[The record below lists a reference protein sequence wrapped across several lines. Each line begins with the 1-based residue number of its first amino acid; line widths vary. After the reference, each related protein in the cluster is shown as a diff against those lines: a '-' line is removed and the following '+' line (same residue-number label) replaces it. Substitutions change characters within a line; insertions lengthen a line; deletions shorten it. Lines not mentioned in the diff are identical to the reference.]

1 MYWNMKKILLA
12 ISTIIALVACNKEIE
27 LPEMKV
33 EENDVILNLGFVVP
47 EAQTATKSF
56 TDPSIVNLRV
66 IVFDENG
73 YLVEVKDAEKNSTGL
88 GTKDQPIDFTVSL
101 KQSVSPRSLH
111 FVANVTGEI
120 SFGMEKDIMTSLTTS
135 DNQDSYW
142 QCVPVDRIL
151 KDDSDLQTKLSNIPL
166 VRNFAKIK
174 IAALPTGT
182 NFTLLEYKLVN
193 IPTRGTVAPYNMEKN
208 SFQSFYEN
216 NGTGVTASTYDQ
228 LSAASYIGFMP
239 DQPGNKESASIVFDA
254 DFTGTEADPYGALY
268 TYESTYGNGLAI
280 IVKGQ
285 YGNEAPSYY
294 KIDLVNN
301 GTNYHILRNF
311 EYSITIQKVNGSGY
325 SSETDAITNPAGNNV
340 NYSSETQSLINI
352 SDGTSRLYVEYT
364 SKRIVSDDPV
374 TLKYKYI
381 PNIKD
386 LGTDGLPKIDN
397 SSVSYT
403 LDATFIETASQ
414 SPRDDGWNE
423 ITLDPK
429 DDFYT
434 SGLLEGSITLTAN
447 GLSRKVMLYRLAPYV
462 ITSLSAADTDGY
474 VTLTINLPYIHEDVF
489 PLVLDIVDSKQML
502 SAYTLNGVAMPVK
515 IDNENKCFYYQRT
528 LTLDEYQQ
536 NNPIKCYFKTN
547 QSGTTTTTI
556 TVSNQYFTSKT
567 CTYTKQ

>member
-1 MYWNMKKILLA
+1 M
-12 ISTIIALVACNKEIE
+12 IALVACNKEIE

-56 TDPSIVNLRV
+56 TAPSIENLRV

-88 GTKDQPIDFTVSL
+88 GTEADPISFTVSL

-151 KDDSDLQTKLSNIPL
+151 KDDSDLQTKLSKIPL

-174 IAALPTGT
+174 IAELAKGL

-193 IPTRGTVAPYNMEKN
+193 IPAKGTVAPYNMEKN
-208 SFQSFYEN
+208 SFQSFYEI
-216 NGTGVTASTYDQ
+216 NGTSVTASTYDQ

-239 DQPGNKESASIVFDA
+239 DQPGNNESASIVFDE
-254 DFTGTEADPYGALY
+254 DFAGTEADPYGALY

-285 YGNEAPSYY
+285 YGSEDPSYY

-311 EYSITIQKVNGSGY
+311 EYSITIKNVNGSGY
-325 SSETDAITNPAGNNV
+325 DSEQKAIDNPAGNNV

-364 SKRIVSDDPV
+364 SKRIVSDQSV

-381 PNIKD
+381 PNIND
-386 LGTDGLPKIDN
+386 IGTDGQPKTEN

-403 LDATFIETASQ
+403 LDADFIENVSDPSSA
-414 SPRDDGWNE
+414 DGWNE

-434 SGLLEGSITLTAN
+434 SGILEGSITLTA
-447 GLSRKVMLYRLAPYV
+447 GSLSRKVMLYRLAPYE

-515 IDNENKCFYYQRT
+515 IDNKYKLFYYQRT

-536 NNPIKCYFKTN
+536 NNHSIKCYFKTN
-547 QSGTTTTTI
+547 QSGTTTI

-567 CTYTKQ
+567 CTYTQQ

>member
-1 MYWNMKKILLA
+1 M
-12 ISTIIALVACNKEIE
+12 IALVACNKEIE

-56 TDPSIVNLRV
+56 TDPSIENLRV

-73 YLVEVKDAEKNSTGL
+73 YLVEVRDAEKNSTGL

-151 KDDSDLQTKLSNIPL
+151 KDDSDLQTKLSEIPL

-174 IAALPTGT
+174 IAGLAEGLN

-193 IPTRGTVAPYNMEKN
+193 IPAKGTVAPYNMEKN

-216 NGTGVTASTYDQ
+216 NGTNITASTYDQ
-228 LSAASYIGFMP
+228 LSKASYIGFMP
-239 DQPGNKESASIVFDA
+239 DQPGNKESASIVIDE
-254 DFTGTEADPYGALY
+254 DFAGTEADPFGALY

-280 IVKGQ
+280 IVKGK
-285 YGNEAPSYY
+285 YGNEDPSYY

-311 EYSITIQKVNGSGY
+311 EYSITIQNVNGSGY
-325 SSETDAITNPAGNNV
+325 SSEKDAIDNPAGNNV

-364 SKRIVSDDPV
+364 SKRIVSDEPV

-381 PNIKD
+381 PNINN
-386 LGTDGLPKIDN
+386 LGTDGLPRIDN

-403 LDATFIETASQ
+403 LDATFIQNASN
-414 SPRDDGWNE
+414 SSSTDGWNE

-434 SGLLEGSITLTAN
+434 SGILEGSITLTA
-447 GLSRKVMLYRLAPYV
+447 GSLSRKVMLYRLAPYV
-462 ITSLSAADTDGY
+462 IRSLSAAETDGY
-474 VTLTINLPYIHEDVF
+474 VTLTIDLPYIHEDVF

-515 IDNENKCFYYQRT
+515 IDNTNKRFYYQRT
-528 LTLDEYQQ
+528 LTFDEYQQ
-536 NNPIKCYFKTN
+536 NNQSIKCYFKTN
-547 QSGTTTTTI
+547 QSGTTTI
-556 TVSNQYFTSKT
+556 TVSNQYFTFKT
-567 CTYTKQ
+567 CTYKQQ

>member
-403 LDATFIETASQ
+403 LDATFIKNVSDPSSA
-414 SPRDDGWNE
+414 DGWNE

-434 SGLLEGSITLTAN
+434 SGILEGSITLTA
-447 GLSRKVMLYRLAPYV
+447 GSLSRKVMLYRLAPYV

-515 IDNENKCFYYQRT
+515 IDNTNKCFYYQRT

-536 NNPIKCYFKTN
+536 NNQSIKCYFKTN
-547 QSGTTTTTI
+547 QSGTTTI
-556 TVSNQYFTSKT
+556 TVSNQYFTSKE

>member
-1 MYWNMKKILLA
+1 M
-12 ISTIIALVACNKEIE
+12 IALVACNKEIE

-56 TDPSIVNLRV
+56 TNPSIENLRV

-88 GTKDQPIDFTVSL
+88 GTEADPIDFTVSL

-151 KDDSDLQTKLSNIPL
+151 KGDSDLQTKLSKIPL

-174 IAALPTGT
+174 IAELAEGL

-193 IPTRGTVAPYNMEKN
+193 IPDKGTVAPYNMEKN
-208 SFQSFYEN
+208 SFQSFYEI
-216 NGTGVTASTYDQ
+216 NGTSVIASTYDQ

-239 DQPGNKESASIVFDA
+239 DQLDNEESDPIVIDEGFA
-254 DFTGTEADPYGALY
+254 GTKADPYGALY

-285 YGNEAPSYY
+285 YGTEAPSYY

-311 EYSITIQKVNGSGY
+311 EYSITIQNVNGSGY
-325 SSETDAITNPAGNNV
+325 DSEQKAIDNPAGNNV

-364 SKRIVSDDPV
+364 SKRIVSDQPV

-386 LGTDGLPKIDN
+386 LGTDGLPKTEN

-403 LDATFIETASQ
+403 LDADFINEDVSNKSSA
-414 SPRDDGWNE
+414 DGWNE
-423 ITLDPK
+423 ITLNPK
-429 DDFYT
+429 EGSYT
-434 SGLLEGSITLTAN
+434 SGILNGSITLTAEDN
-447 GLSRKVMLYRLAPYV
+447 LSRKVMLYRLAPYV

-474 VTLTINLPYIHEDVF
+474 VTLTITLPYIHEDVF

-515 IDNENKCFYYQRT
+515 IDNTNKRFYYQRT

-536 NNPIKCYFKTN
+536 NNQSIKCYFKTN
-547 QSGTTTTTI
+547 QSGTTTI

-567 CTYTKQ
+567 CDYTQQ

>member
-1 MYWNMKKILLA
+1 MKKILLA
-12 ISTIIALVACNKEIE
+12 ISTMIALVACNKEIE

-56 TDPSIVNLRV
+56 TAPSIENLRV

-88 GTKDQPIDFTVSL
+88 GTEADPISFTVSL

-151 KDDSDLQTKLSNIPL
+151 KDDSDLQTKLSKIPL

-174 IAALPTGT
+174 IAELAKGL

-193 IPTRGTVAPYNMEKN
+193 IPAKGTVAPYNMEKN
-208 SFQSFYEN
+208 SFQSFYEI
-216 NGTGVTASTYDQ
+216 NGTSVTASTYDQ

-239 DQPGNKESASIVFDA
+239 DQPGNNESASIVFDE
-254 DFTGTEADPYGALY
+254 DFAGTEADPYGALY

-285 YGNEAPSYY
+285 YGSEDPSYY

-311 EYSITIQKVNGSGY
+311 EYSITIKNVNGSGY
-325 SSETDAITNPAGNNV
+325 DSEQKAIDNPAGNNV

-364 SKRIVSDDPV
+364 SKRIVSDQSV

-381 PNIKD
+381 PNIND
-386 LGTDGLPKIDN
+386 IGTDGQPKTEN

-403 LDATFIETASQ
+403 LDADFIENVSDPSSA
-414 SPRDDGWNE
+414 DGWNE

-434 SGLLEGSITLTAN
+434 SGILEGSITLTA
-447 GLSRKVMLYRLAPYV
+447 GSLSRKVMLYRLAPYE

-515 IDNENKCFYYQRT
+515 IDNKYKLFYYQRT

-536 NNPIKCYFKTN
+536 NNHSIKCYFKTN
-547 QSGTTTTTI
+547 QSGTTTI

-567 CTYTKQ
+567 CTYTQQ

>member
-1 MYWNMKKILLA
+1 M
-12 ISTIIALVACNKEIE
+12 IALVACNKEIE

-33 EENDVILNLGFVVP
+33 EENEVILNLGFVVP

-56 TDPSIVNLRV
+56 TNPSIENLRV

-73 YLVEVKDAEKNSTGL
+73 YLVEVRDAVKTSTGL
-88 GTKDQPIDFTVSL
+88 GTEAKPISFTVSL

-151 KDDSDLQTKLSNIPL
+151 KNDTDLQSKLSNIPL

-174 IAALPTGT
+174 IAELATGT

-216 NGTGVTASTYDQ
+216 NGTGVTAFTYDQ

-239 DQPGNKESASIVFDA
+239 NQPGIKNSDSIVIDA
-254 DFTGTEADPYGALY
+254 NFTGTEADPYGALY
-268 TYESTYGNGLAI
+268 TYESTYGNDLAI
-280 IVKGQ
+280 IVKGK

-403 LDATFIETASQ
+403 LDADFINEDVSDPSSA
-414 SPRDDGWNE
+414 DGWNE

-434 SGLLEGSITLTAN
+434 SGILEGSITLTAN

-515 IDNENKCFYYQRT
+515 IDNTKKC
-528 LTLDEYQQ
+528 
-536 NNPIKCYFKTN
+536 
-547 QSGTTTTTI
+547 
-556 TVSNQYFTSKT
+556 
-567 CTYTKQ
+567 